1 MSRIMTSEYSSFF
14 YDIKIKFRKL
24 NKAQFIKKKTYF
36 KWPQPQVI
44 SQGAAYA
51 IHQPAHQLVTI
62 PLTGAAM
69 RSL

>member
-14 YDIKIKFRKL
+14 YNIQIKFRKL
-24 NKAQFIKKKTYF
+24 NNAQFTKKMTYF
-36 KWPQPQVI
+36 KRPQSQVI
-44 SQGAAYA
+44 SQEAAYA